1 MKELSDAELM
11 ARTSEGDR
19 PAFGVLVNR
28 YKDPIV
34 NYLTKI
40 TGNRSNAEET
50 AQETF
55 VKLFHA
61 APRYREQGQFSSYLY
76 RIATNL
82 VRQEER
88 RRRRWHLVSGV
99 LARSAQAVTEG
110 RESAHEA
117 LLRQELGRELVAALA
132 RLPIRY
138 RVPLVLRD
146 VQGWSYEDIARL
158 TASRLGTVK
167 SRISRGRSLLRH
179 SLEPYRNRGETL
191 AQRTTA

>member
-1 MKELSDAELM
+1 M
-11 ARTSEGDR
+11 
-19 PAFGVLVNR
+19 
-28 YKDPIV
+28 
-34 NYLTKI
+34 
-40 TGNRSNAEET
+40 
-50 AQETF
+50 
-55 VKLFHA
+55 
-61 APRYREQGQFSSYLY
+61 
-76 RIATNL
+76 
-82 VRQEER
+82 RQEER

-99 LARSAQAVTEG
+99 LARSARAVTED
-110 RESAHEA
+110 RESAHQA

>member
-40 TGNRSNAEET
+40 TGNRSNAEEA

-61 APRYREQGQFSSYLY
+61 APRYREQGQFSAYLY

-99 LARSAQAVTEG
+99 LARSARAVTED
-110 RESAHEA
+110 RESAHQA

>member
-40 TGNRSNAEET
+40 TGNRGNAEEA

-61 APRYREQGQFSSYLY
+61 APRYREQGQFSAYLY

-99 LARSAQAVTEG
+99 LARNAKAVTED

-117 LLRQELGRELVAALA
+117 VLRQELGRELVAALA

-167 SRISRGRSLLRH
+167 SRISRGRSILRH